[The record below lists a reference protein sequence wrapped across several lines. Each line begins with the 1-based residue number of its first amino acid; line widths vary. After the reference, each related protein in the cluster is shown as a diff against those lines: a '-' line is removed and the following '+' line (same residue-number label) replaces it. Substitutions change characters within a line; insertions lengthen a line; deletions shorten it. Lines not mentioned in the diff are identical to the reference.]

1 MNAEPPPPAFPLL
14 QDWTPV
20 TTCLDWE
27 IGQLAYQRRGAQVFT
42 TQEVPN
48 LVNQGGM
55 AAYRTAEV
63 LFAHCREL
71 DDADALEE
79 RIECMELAIGLGLH
93 SVQLLDRFQ
102 EVCREQG
109 ADYYDRLTWYATDGT
124 PKMLEDAAAQGI
136 FERHKDRVVLGLVN
150 ALEPTR
156 LTRPDTGEVVDLT
169 GRLRAIVHT
178 YLFSVL
184 PTSVFRRVRKRL
196 AGDDELP
203 SPESPTRV
211 RTDADGV
218 TWLEN
223 WSALMARTV
232 LKHAERVPEFTHL
245 SVAQIQAMA
254 ASANAADKL
263 PLVPLYPL
271 IDLDLAFAFV
281 NPDTLA
287 EAPELRRIADR
298 ITEDIYARNTR
309 RAAAD
314 GQTWA
319 PPPAEEVW
327 ILHSAGAMRSL
338 EGALRAIRPDGYI
351 QYRDYGPAT
360 APLANTSHLYQHF
373 GPTTASWINHFA
385 LDGWLA
391 EPGPD
396 GVPRALPTAPPN
408 EGEAAIKTRLVSRA
422 ALPYTRGTFEERF
435 DPEVFER
442 LNRLIAA
449 AREALDR
456 PDEVTELYRR
466 ALQVERANWML
477 LAEAGE
483 IAFKRANERELAR
496 TLLLESL
503 RINPWYS
510 THAWNCFG
518 EVLWVEGRY
527 DEARI
532 AFERAVHANPEHF
545 RGYLNLSMTYRRE
558 GSWARAVEMAAMAIA
573 RDVDGA
579 EVVRSKAV
587 LDEAVSALRTQRDLA
602 ARWRR
607 ERAAGSR

>member
-71 DDADALEE
+71 DDAGALEE

-102 EVCREQG
+102 QVCREQG

-124 PKMLEDAAAQGI
+124 PKMLQDAASQGI
-136 FERHKDRVVLGLVN
+136 FERHAGHVVLGRVD
-150 ALEPTR
+150 ALLPTR
-156 LTRPDTGEVVDLT
+156 LIRLDDGEVVDLT

-196 AGDDELP
+196 GPDDVR
-203 SPESPTRV
+203 PEPDSPTRV
-211 RTDADGV
+211 FTDAAGV

-245 SVAQIQAMA
+245 SVEEIQRLA
-254 ASANAADKL
+254 ASEESAHKL

-271 IDLDLAFAFV
+271 IDLDLAFAWT
-281 NPDTLA
+281 NPDAL
-287 EAPELRRIADR
+287 EEGPELRRIADR
-298 ITEDIYARNTR
+298 ITEDIYARNLR
-309 RAAAD
+309 RAAAE
-314 GQTWA
+314 GNTWE
-319 PPPAEEVW
+319 PPAAEEVW
-327 ILHSAGAMRSL
+327 ILHSAGSMRSL
-338 EGALRAIRPDGYI
+338 EGSLQAIRPDGYI
-351 QYRDYGPAT
+351 QYRDYGPST

-396 GVPRALPTAPPN
+396 GVPRALSTAPPG

-435 DPEVFER
+435 DPEVFDT
-442 LNRLIAA
+442 LNRLIAV
-449 AREALDR
+449 AREATDR

-466 ALQVERANWML
+466 ALQIEQANWML

-483 IAFKRANERELAR
+483 IAFKLANERELAR

-510 THAWNCFG
+510 THSWNCFG
-518 EVLWVEGRY
+518 EILWVEGLY
-527 DEARI
+527 DEARV

-587 LDEAVSALRTQRDLA
+587 LDEAISALRGQRELA
-602 ARWRR
+602 ERWKK